1 MGMDESLLK
10 QLQRIADAME
20 SYVSAIKVSKAPE
33 LWTTVDIATWLKLAN
48 SEVRDRIV
56 KLPTF
61 PSPFSP
67 TQSKQ
72 GHKVW
77 FAADVI
83 EWARI
88 NTGKLKHK
96 V

>member
-1 MGMDESLLK
+1 MSEDILSELK
-10 QLQRIADAME
+10 RIARAME
-20 SYVSAIKVSKAPE
+20 ASASAMKVSKAPD
-33 LWTTVDIATWLKLAN
+33 LWTTEDIATWLKLTN
-48 SEVRDRIV
+48 GEVRDRIV
-56 KLPTF
+56 KMPTF
-61 PSPFSP
+61 PAPFSP

-88 NTGKLKHK
+88 NRGKLKHAA
-96 V
+96 

>member
-1 MGMDESLLK
+1 MSEELLSELK
-10 QLQRIADAME
+10 RIAKAME
-20 SYVSAIKVSKAPE
+20 ASASAMRVSKAPE
-33 LWTTVDIATWLKLAN
+33 LWTTEDIANWLKLKNA
-48 SEVRDRIV
+48 EVRDRIV
-56 KLPTF
+56 KMPTF
-61 PSPFSP
+61 PDPFSP

-88 NTGKLKHK
+88 NTGKLKHAA
-96 V
+96 

>member
-1 MGMDESLLK
+1 MSEDLIKNLE
-10 QLQRIADAME
+10 RIAKAME
-20 SYVSAIKVSKAPE
+20 ASASALKVSKAPE
-33 LWTTVDIATWLKLAN
+33 LWTTEDIANWLKLKN

-56 KLPTF
+56 KMPTF
-61 PSPFSP
+61 PAPFSP

-88 NTGKLKHK
+88 NTGKLKHAA
-96 V
+96 

>member
-1 MGMDESLLK
+1 MSEDLIKNLE
-10 QLQRIADAME
+10 RIAKAME
-20 SYVSAIKVSKAPE
+20 ASASALKVSKAPE
-33 LWTTVDIATWLKLAN
+33 LWTTEDIANWLKLKN

-56 KLPTF
+56 KMPTF
-61 PSPFSP
+61 PAPFSP

-77 FAADVI
+77 FATDVI

-88 NTGKLKHK
+88 NTGKLKHAA
-96 V
+96 

>member
-1 MGMDESLLK
+1 MSEELLTELK
-10 QLQRIADAME
+10 RIAKAME
-20 SYVSAIKVSKAPE
+20 ASANAMRVSKAPE
-33 LWTTVDIATWLKLAN
+33 LWTTEDIANWLKLKN
-48 SEVRDRIV
+48 GEVRDRIV
-56 KLPTF
+56 KMPTF
-61 PSPFSP
+61 PDPFSP

-88 NTGKLKHK
+88 NTGKLKHAA
-96 V
+96 